1 MKTRV
6 ISYFEIEQN
15 FEDILSDFDQHPL
28 NDESIIDKGSILVFA
43 LGFCVS
49 QMKAPDSEP
58 SPEKSVHLAKLEK
71 AKSLISYKMYTC
83 TVEEVLEQ
91 VTSAYSA
98 FNLH

>member
-6 ISYFEIEQN
+6 ISYFEIEQK
-15 FEDILSDFDQHPL
+15 FEDILSELDQHPL

-43 LGFCVS
+43 LGLCVS
-49 QMKAPDSEP
+49 QMKAPDSKP
-58 SPEKSVHLAKLEK
+58 YPEKSVHLAKLEK
-71 AKSLISYKMYTC
+71 AKSLISYKMCTC
-83 TVEEVLEQ
+83 TVEEVSEQ